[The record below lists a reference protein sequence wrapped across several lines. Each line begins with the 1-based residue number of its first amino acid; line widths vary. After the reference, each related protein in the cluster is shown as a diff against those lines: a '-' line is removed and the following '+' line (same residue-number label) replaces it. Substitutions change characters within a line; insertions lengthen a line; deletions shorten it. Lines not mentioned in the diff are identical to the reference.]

1 MALRFVSA
9 APAHVCSLLKAENIS
24 YPGSHFYDML
34 LSTQTRTLTAFN
46 TATYEQKLV
55 PLKRL
60 LVYSDD
66 TTLMIKKKKKNLNFW
81 NGISRSKGVYFSIT
95 YIVRCCIS

>member
-66 TTLMIKKKKKNLNFW
+66 TTLMIKKKKQQKTNKKNLEFLEW
-81 NGISRSKGVYFSIT
+81 HF
-95 YIVRCCIS
+95 

>member
-1 MALRFVSA
+1 MALRSVST

-66 TTLMIKKKKKNLNFW
+66 TTLMIKKKKKKLEFLEW
-81 NGISRSKGVYFSIT
+81 HF
-95 YIVRCCIS
+95 